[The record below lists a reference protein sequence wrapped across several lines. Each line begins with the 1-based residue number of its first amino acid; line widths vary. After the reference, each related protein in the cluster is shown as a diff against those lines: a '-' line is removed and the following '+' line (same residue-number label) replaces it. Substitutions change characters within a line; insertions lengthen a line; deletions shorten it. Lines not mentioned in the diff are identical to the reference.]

1 MGRAVNPQQVEGQI
15 EGGTMQGFGYGTTEE
30 ITHDANGKMLNN
42 SFSTYILPTTIDAP
56 EVDPI
61 IIEHRY
67 SEGPYGAKGF
77 GEVPLMCVAPAVV
90 NAIYNATGVRIRE
103 LPAKPEKI
111 LGLDK

>member
-1 MGRAVNPQQVEGQI
+1 
-15 EGGTMQGFGYGTTEE
+15 
-30 ITHDANGKMLNN
+30 MLNN

-77 GEVPLMCVAPAVV
+77 GEVPLMCVAPAVA
-90 NAIYNATGVRIRE
+90 NAIYNATGVRIRN
-103 LPAKPEKI
+103 LPCKPEKI